1 MTTVLLVEDDED
13 VAGTL
18 QRVLHRE
25 GYDVSWV
32 ANGREAVDTALDTRP
47 DVMVL
52 DLGLPDM
59 DGLDVCQ
66 EVRER
71 GYDGGILMVTARSDE
86 LDRVLGLD
94 YGADD
99 YLAKPYGVAEMQAR
113 VRALARRAA
122 RRVPSGAP
130 AAATT
135 AGSAPVGTDASAEA
149 PSAPGP
155 ETCAGALRVDVPARR
170 VWVGDEEVALTPK
183 EFDVLALLHA
193 EPGAVVSREDLMAQ
207 VWDEHWFGSTK
218 TLDVT
223 VGRLRHKLTA
233 AGSTTEVVTVRGV
246 GFRLENG

>member
-18 QRVLHRE
+18 QRVLKKE
-25 GYDVSWV
+25 GYSVEWV
-32 ANGREAVDTALDTRP
+32 ATGQEAVTTALGSRP
-47 DVMVL
+47 DVVVL

-66 EVRER
+66 ELREQ
-71 GYDGGILMVTARSDE
+71 GYDGGILMVTARADE

-113 VRALARRAA
+113 VRALARRSA
-122 RRVPSGAP
+122 RRTPVGAPGSAPAPDATPAEAP
-130 AAATT
+130 AAAP
-135 AGSAPVGTDASAEA
+135 APVLG
-149 PSAPGP
+149 GV
-155 ETCAGALRVDVPARR
+155 LRVDVPARR
-170 VWVGDEEVALTPK
+170 VWVDDEEVALTPK

-193 EPGAVVSREDLMAQ
+193 EPGAVVSRDDLMTQ

-223 VGRLRHKLTA
+223 VGRLRHKLTTA
-233 AGSTTEVVTVRGV
+233 ASTTEVVTVRGV